1 MHSNLQPQKNE
12 NHELETTAS
21 RQNPKQQNSYIEY
34 ASQQKTNEKS
44 ETNAISSLELA
55 SERSKKRYK
64 EATYTTNHQNCKR
77 QSNHSITHQATG
89 LKTII
94 IEP

>member
-12 NHELETTAS
+12 NHELETIAS
-21 RQNPKQQNSYIEY
+21 RQNPKQQNNYIEDG
-34 ASQQKTNEKS
+34 SQLKTNEKS

-64 EATYTTNHQNCKR
+64 EATYTHKYQLSTR
-77 QSNHSITHQATG
+77 SINGFLQI
-89 LKTII
+89 LIDN
-94 IEP
+94 

>member
-12 NHELETTAS
+12 NHELETIAS
-21 RQNPKQQNSYIEY
+21 CQNPKQQNNYIEDE
-34 ASQQKTNEKS
+34 SLPKTNEKS

-55 SERSKKRYK
+55 SGRSKKCYK
-64 EATYTTNHQNCKR
+64 EVTYTTNHQNCKR
-77 QSNHSITHQATG
+77 QSNHSTTQQATC
-89 LKTII
+89 LKTKI

>member
-12 NHELETTAS
+12 NHELETIAS
-21 RQNPKQQNSYIEY
+21 RQNPKQQNNYIEDG
-34 ASQQKTNEKS
+34 SQLKTNEKS

-64 EATYTTNHQNCKR
+64 EATYT
-77 QSNHSITHQATG
+77 A
-89 LKTII
+89 II
-94 IEP
+94 KEPFFSKNLLASLFIHLGSST

>member
-1 MHSNLQPQKNE
+1 MHSNLQPQKNG
-12 NHELETTAS
+12 NHELEITAS
-21 RQNPKQQNSYIEY
+21 RQNPKQQNSYIEDE
-34 ASQQKTNEKS
+34 SQLKTNEKS

-77 QSNHSITHQATG
+77 QSNHSTTHQATW